1 MVLSF
6 GTGNYVDGE
15 LVTQVDDTGRRLFA
29 GRVVSW
35 DSFKR
40 ELLLEEFPG
49 EPGFGVKMFNNDFPL
64 ISASAN
70 WLFGGKYSKPFIIDR
85 GDGQIDNEYTYFIT
99 SGLAAKTYSKFHK
112 DNTHPAGL
120 NFIGLVSLIT
130 GAGGDTPLYLG
141 LYPSGID
148 FVDPTKVPQPFFRE
162 WIIATANKF
171 LIEYS
176 GDRDDEGVIGDADD
190 VILVNQPE
198 KSQTNLI
205 ITKRINS
212 ISTVVLN
219 LLKIEKNFII
229 KKSGELPG
237 LIGLYEQEIM
247 EADNQSEDSNVNIRI
262 VKNVAIP
269 ELDLPTLV
277 NLPEFFLIKKSG
289 EYDLIPMV
297 DPIFSLPMISSSE
310 DSGLNLNIYGN
321 FIEFFGAGLLL
332 ASDDAF
338 FAVNDDLDG
347 LQISA

>member
-1 MVLSF
+1 M
-6 GTGNYVDGE
+6 
-15 LVTQVDDTGRRLFA
+15 
-29 GRVVSW
+29 
-35 DSFKR
+35 
-40 ELLLEEFPG
+40 
-49 EPGFGVKMFNNDFPL
+49 
-64 ISASAN
+64 
-70 WLFGGKYSKPFIIDR
+70 
-85 GDGQIDNEYTYFIT
+85 
-99 SGLAAKTYSKFHK
+99 
-112 DNTHPAGL
+112 
-120 NFIGLVSLIT
+120 
-130 GAGGDTPLYLG
+130 YLG